1 MKLVRYGDPGHE
13 RPGVWFDDGEGPQ
26 ILDVRGMAFDIA
38 DYDSF
43 FFSRHGLARVSALF
57 RENKCKL
64 IPAAS
69 VRLGP
74 PVARPGKIICVG
86 KNYADHAKE
95 FDAIVPTSPV
105 LFSKAGTSLSGPFD
119 PIVIQADR
127 TTTDSEVELAVVIG
141 TRARQVSE
149 QDALRFIAGYTVV
162 NDVTDRQAQKEG
174 QQWFRGKSFDTFCPM
189 GPWMITADEFD
200 PNRNTELISRL
211 NGEVL
216 QKGNIRDMM
225 FKIPYLISFISRSI
239 TLEPGDVIATG
250 TPSGVGFA
258 RNPPVLLK
266 SGDVIECEVRGIGS
280 IKNTVKTAT
289 A

>member
-1 MKLVRYGDPGHE
+1 MKLVRFGRPGHE
-13 RPGVWFDDGEGPQ
+13 RPGLWFDDGEGAQ

-38 DYDSF
+38 DYDAF
-43 FFSRHGLARVSALF
+43 FFSRHGLARVAALL
-57 RENKCKL
+57 RENKCKT

-86 KNYADHAKE
+86 KNYSDHAKE

-105 LFSKAGTSLSGPFD
+105 LFSKAVTSLSGPFD
-119 PIVIQADR
+119 PIMIQPGAA
-127 TTTDSEVELAVVIG
+127 TTDAEVELAVVIG
-141 TRARQVSE
+141 SRACRVTETETLQYV
-149 QDALRFIAGYTVV
+149 AGYTVV

-189 GPWMITADEFD
+189 GPWMITTDEFD
-200 PNRNTELISRL
+200 AGQNAELTSRL
-211 NGEVL
+211 NGDVL
-216 QKGNIRDMM
+216 QRGNTRDMM
-225 FKIPYLISFISRSI
+225 FNIPYLISFISRTI

-266 SGDVIECEVRGIGS
+266 NGDEIECEVKGIGA
-280 IKNTVKTAT
+280 IKNPVKTG
-289 A
+289 